1 MAFDNKPYTF
11 DRVVRILVAV
21 ILFSAGLWLLKY
33 LSDVLIPFA
42 VAFLLAYLLNPLV
55 NRIQKKLKNR
65 IVSVIMAL
73 VLVLAVL
80 SLAGM
85 ITVPVIKNEILQMSR
100 ILVRVAEDQELSKRA
115 LEHVPPGLWESV
127 QSMAS
132 GEEMD
137 RVREIL
143 SRQDVWLLV
152 QAVGK
157 KVLPGLWRMFQGAAN
172 LIFALMGGFVVLLY
186 LVFLLIDYQ
195 NVKSGWKGLV
205 PVKWH
210 EGIEKFSVDFNL
222 GMSRHFR
229 AQSLVAGCV
238 GILFAVGFSL
248 TGLPLAIFFG
258 LFVGLLNMVPY
269 LQIVAIIPA
278 CLLAVIQAIETG
290 SSLFTTI
297 GLTLLVFAVVQTIQD
312 SLLIP
317 RIMGKVTGLS
327 PAIILLSVSVWGK
340 LLGVFGLI
348 VALPMTCLLLAYY
361 KRLIDNPAGAPA
373 G

>member
-132 GEEMD
+132 GE
-137 RVREIL
+137 
-143 SRQDVWLLV
+143 
-152 QAVGK
+152 
-157 KVLPGLWRMFQGAAN
+157 
-172 LIFALMGGFVVLLY
+172 
-186 LVFLLIDYQ
+186 
-195 NVKSGWKGLV
+195 
-205 PVKWH
+205 
-210 EGIEKFSVDFNL
+210 
-222 GMSRHFR
+222 
-229 AQSLVAGCV
+229 
-238 GILFAVGFSL
+238 
-248 TGLPLAIFFG
+248 
-258 LFVGLLNMVPY
+258 
-269 LQIVAIIPA
+269 
-278 CLLAVIQAIETG
+278 
-290 SSLFTTI
+290 
-297 GLTLLVFAVVQTIQD
+297 
-312 SLLIP
+312 
-317 RIMGKVTGLS
+317 
-327 PAIILLSVSVWGK
+327 
-340 LLGVFGLI
+340 
-348 VALPMTCLLLAYY
+348 
-361 KRLIDNPAGAPA
+361 
-373 G
+373 